1 MLKIFKIIIINFF
14 FLIFFLELL
23 SFILI
28 QIKIIP
34 KHLPPVMALHA
45 HKEYSFWHPIK
56 KKMTLSRKCW
66 ISNVEFNDIGLKS
79 SNNYNYIKKNKQR
92 IAIIGD
98 SMTENI
104 QLSNEHDFSS
114 KLQSKLTNYEIINFS
129 VASTGL
135 ADQIDIYNKLIKK
148 FEIDYIFLFITEND
162 FDDNHISTRRP
173 NRLSYNI
180 ENNKIVKY
188 NRDEKFFN
196 EYFSFINKF
205 KREYLF
211 YIKDYSNS
219 FKLYYEIKNNILNF
233 NFVNHVN
240 IVNNNE
246 LLEKKKIYSYLRE
259 KFINSINDK
268 SQLIVFFNIYNQSF
282 LKESE
287 RRTIMKQVWSSSD
300 FFFDPQFEAI
310 EYLKK
315 INKLNYPYMGF
326 SCDGHYSELGAE
338 FLANFVKSKFIYYV
352 NNK

>member
-1 MLKIFKIIIINFF
+1 MLNIFKIIIINFF

-56 KKMTLSRKCW
+56 KKMTLSSKCW

-79 SNNYNYIKKNKQR
+79 SNNYNYTKKDKQR

-135 ADQIDIYNKLIKK
+135 ADQIDIYNKLVKK

-162 FDDNHISTRRP
+162 FDDNHISARRS

-180 ENNKIVKY
+180 ENNKIVEY
-188 NRDEKFFN
+188 NRDENFFN
-196 EYFSFINKF
+196 EYFSFINRF
-205 KREYLF
+205 KRQYLF
-211 YIKDYSNS
+211 YVKDYSNS
-219 FKLYYEIKNNILNF
+219 FKLYYELKNNILNLSF
-233 NFVNHVN
+233 SNQSNVL
-240 IVNNNE
+240 NNNK
-246 LLEKKKIYSYLRE
+246 LSEKTKIYTYLKE
-259 KFINSINDK
+259 KFISSIDDK
-268 SQLIVFFNIYNQSF
+268 TNIFVFFNIYNQSF
-282 LKESE
+282 LKENE
-287 RRTIMKQVWSSSD
+287 RRAIMKKIWSSSE
-300 FFFDPQFEAI
+300 FFFDPQVEAV

-315 INKLNYPYMGF
+315 INKLNFPYMGF
-326 SCDGHYSELGAE
+326 SCDAHYSELGAE
-338 FLANFVKSKFIYYV
+338 FLANFVINKFIYYI